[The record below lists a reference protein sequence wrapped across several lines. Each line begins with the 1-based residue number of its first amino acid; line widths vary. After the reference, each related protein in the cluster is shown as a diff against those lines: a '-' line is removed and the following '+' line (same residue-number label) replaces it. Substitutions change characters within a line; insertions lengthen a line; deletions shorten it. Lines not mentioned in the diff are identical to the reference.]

1 MKYLV
6 TGGAGFIGSN
16 LVDSLI
22 AMGNEVIVID
32 NSSTK
37 EKKYWNKKAKN
48 YTHNINN
55 YNDTKDLYIGVD
67 CVFHMA
73 AECRIQNTIKNPL
86 KAIETNVLGT
96 TTVLQCSLEAGVNKV
111 IYSSTSSAY
120 GNNPVPYVE
129 TQKEDCLN
137 PYSLSK
143 VCGEKIC
150 KMYSDLY
157 GIQTVSLRYFNV
169 YGDRQ
174 PESKEFGLAIGIFKR
189 QKRESRQLTIVG
201 DGLQKRDF
209 TNVQDIVDA
218 NILIANSTLDKK
230 YWGDVFNLGS
240 GQNYSIKHI
249 ASLISYDIINLDNRP
264 TESKET
270 LANIDKVKDVFGW
283 SPKINVVDW
292 IKNNE

>member
-48 YTHNINN
+48 YTNNINN

-143 VCGEKIC
+143 VSGEKIC

-189 QKRESRQLTIVG
+189 QKRENRQLTIVG

>member
-22 AMGNEVIVID
+22 SMGSEVVVID
-32 NSSTK
+32 NSSNK
-37 EKKYWNKKAKN
+37 EKKYWNKEAKN
-48 YTHNINN
+48 YIYNINN
-55 YNDTKDLYIGVD
+55 YSDTKDLYNGVD

-86 KAIETNVLGT
+86 KAIETNMLGT
-96 TTVLQCSLEAGVNKV
+96 ATVMQCSLEAGVKKV

-120 GNNPVPYVE
+120 GNNSVPYVE

-143 VCGEKIC
+143 VSGEKIC

-157 GIQTVSLRYFNV
+157 GIETISLRYFNV
-169 YGDRQ
+169 YGNRQ
-174 PESKEFGLAIGIFKR
+174 PESKEFGLALGIFKR
-189 QKRESRQLTIVG
+189 QKRENKQLTIMG

-218 NILIANSTLDKK
+218 NILIANSSLDKK
-230 YWGDVFNLGS
+230 YWGDIFNVGS

-249 ASLISYDIINLDNRP
+249 ASLISCDIINLENRP

-270 LANIDKVKDVFGW
+270 LANIDKVKNVFGW
-283 SPKINVVDW
+283 SPKINVIDW

>member
-22 AMGNEVIVID
+22 SMGHEVIVID
-32 NSSTK
+32 NSCNK

-48 YTHNINN
+48 YNYNINDYKN
-55 YNDTKDLYIGVD
+55 TKNLYIGVD

-86 KAIETNVLGT
+86 KAIETNILGT
-96 TTVLQCSLEAGVNKV
+96 AVVLQCSLESGVKKV

-120 GNNPVPYVE
+120 GNNGVPYVE
-129 TQKEDCLN
+129 TQKENYLN

-143 VCGEKIC
+143 VSGEKIC

-157 GIQTVSLRYFNV
+157 DIQTVSLRYFNV
-169 YGDRQ
+169 YGNRQ
-174 PESKEFGLAIGIFKR
+174 PESKEFGLVLGIFRR
-189 QKRESRQLTIVG
+189 QKREGKPLSIIG

-209 TNVQDIVDA
+209 THVQDVVDA
-218 NILIANSTLDKK
+218 NILIANKALDKK
-230 YWGDVFNLGS
+230 YWGDVFNIGS
-240 GQNYSIKHI
+240 GQNYSIKSI
-249 ASLISYDIINLDNRP
+249 ASMISCDTISLEDRP
-264 TESKET
+264 AESKET
-270 LANIDKVKDVFGW
+270 LANIEKAKNVFGW
-283 SPKINVVDW
+283 FPQFNVIDW